1 MNNGMINQENLSISL
16 IIRRRIMK
24 TKLRFKTVLLSISV
38 VILLGTIGLMIIMS
52 IHSVYAQEE
61 VKEVQAG
68 IGVDNAAIILFSP
81 QQVQIKAG
89 QSVTWYNPTSVPEP
103 HTVTFV
109 LNNNN
114 NNKSY
119 AADIIAPFTISTST
133 TANSTQI
140 MPLIPN
146 SNSEPLMTPDDNAI
160 IAINK
165 RAYNPVVVIEDST
178 TTGGK
183 NVTYMKQNA
192 NYSMSGTEDYVNS
205 GWLLPKGQENLYPGS
220 GNTFTMTFQKAG
232 TYDYLCIIHP
242 YMTGRVIVK

>member
-1 MNNGMINQENLSISL
+1 
-16 IIRRRIMK
+16 MK

-38 VILLGTIGLMIIMS
+38 VILLETIGLMIIIMN

-61 VKEVQAG
+61 DVKEVQAG
-68 IGVDNAAIILFSP
+68 IGVGNAAIILFSP

-89 QSVTWYNPTSVPEP
+89 QSITWYNPTPVPEP

-114 NNKSY
+114 NKSY
-119 AADIIAPFTISTST
+119 AADLVAPFTISTST
-133 TANSTQI
+133 TSNTTNSTQI

-165 RAYNPVVVIEDST
+165 RAYNPVVVIEDSP

-192 NYSMSGTEDYVNS
+192 NYSMSGTEDYINS

-232 TYDYLCIIHP
+232 TYDYLCLVHP

>member
-1 MNNGMINQENLSISL
+1 MNISA
-16 IIRRRIMK
+16 
-24 TKLRFKTVLLSISV
+24 
-38 VILLGTIGLMIIMS
+38 
-52 IHSVYAQEE
+52 VYAQEE

-68 IGVDNAAIILFSP
+68 IGVGNAAIILFSP
-81 QQVQIKAG
+81 QQVQTKAG
-89 QSVTWYNPTSVPEP
+89 QSVTWYNPTPVPEP

-109 LNNNN
+109 FN

-119 AADIIAPFTISTST
+119 AADLIAPFTISNTTST
-133 TANSTQI
+133 TTNSTQI

-146 SNSEPLMTPDDNAI
+146 SNSEPLMTPDNNAI
-160 IAINK
+160 IAVNK
-165 RAYNPVVVIEDST
+165 RAYNPVVVREDSPTT

-192 NYSMSGTEDYVNS
+192 NYSMSGTEDYINS

-220 GNTFTMTFQKAG
+220 GNTFTMTFQKPG

>member
-1 MNNGMINQENLSISL
+1 
-16 IIRRRIMK
+16 MK
-24 TKLRFKTVLLSISV
+24 TRLRFKTVILSISAGF
-38 VILLGTIGLMIIMS
+38 ILLGTIGLTIMNIS
-52 IHSVYAQEE
+52 AVYAQEEE

-68 IGVDNAAIILFSP
+68 IGVGNAAIILFSP

-89 QSVTWYNPTSVPEP
+89 QSVTWYNPTPVPEP

-114 NNKSY
+114 SDNNNKSY
-119 AADIIAPFTISTST
+119 AADLIAPFTISTT
-133 TANSTQI
+133 TNSTQI

-146 SNSEPLMTPDDNAI
+146 SNSEPLMTPDNNAI
-160 IAINK
+160 IATNK
-165 RAYNPVVVIEDST
+165 RAYNPVVVIEDSPT
-178 TTGGK
+178 TGGGK

-220 GNTFTMTFQKAG
+220 GNTFTMTFQKPG

>member
-1 MNNGMINQENLSISL
+1 
-16 IIRRRIMK
+16 MK
-24 TKLRFKTVLLSISV
+24 TGLGFKTVLLSISA
-38 VILLGTIGLMIIMS
+38 VILLGTIGLTIMNTS
-52 IHSVYAQEE
+52 AVYAQEE
-61 VKEVQAG
+61 VEVKEIQAG
-68 IGVDNAAIILFSP
+68 IGVVNAAITLFSP

-89 QSVTWYNPTSVPEP
+89 QSVTWYNPTPVPEP

-109 LNNNN
+109 LNNNDN
-114 NNKSY
+114 NNDNNKSY
-119 AADIIAPFTISTST
+119 AADLIAQFTISNT
-133 TANSTQI
+133 TTNPTQI

-146 SNSEPLMTPDDNAI
+146 SNSEPLMTPDNNAI

-165 RAYNPVVVIEDST
+165 RAYNPVVVIEDSP
-178 TTGGK
+178 TTGGN

-205 GWLLPKGQENLYPGS
+205 GWLLPKGQENVYPGS

>member
-1 MNNGMINQENLSISL
+1 
-16 IIRRRIMK
+16 MK
-24 TKLRFKTVLLSISV
+24 TRLRFKTVILSISAA
-38 VILLGTIGLMIIMS
+38 VILLGTIGLTLMNIS
-52 IHSVYAQEE
+52 AVYAQEE

-68 IGVDNAAIILFSP
+68 IGVGNAAIILFSP

-89 QSVTWYNPTSVPEP
+89 QSVTWYNPTPVPEP

-114 NNKSY
+114 SDNNKSY
-119 AADIIAPFTISTST
+119 AADLIAPFTISTT
-133 TANSTQI
+133 TNSTQI

-146 SNSEPLMTPDDNAI
+146 SNSEPLMTPDNNAI
-160 IAINK
+160 IATNK

-178 TTGGK
+178 TTGGE

-232 TYDYLCIIHP
+232 TYEYLCIIHP
-242 YMTGRVIVK
+242 YMTGRVIVN

>member
-1 MNNGMINQENLSISL
+1 
-16 IIRRRIMK
+16 MK
-24 TKLRFKTVLLSISV
+24 TRLRFQTVLRISVV
-38 VILLGTIGLMIIMS
+38 VILLGTIGLTIINIS
-52 IHSVYAQEE
+52 AVYAQE

-68 IGVDNAAIILFSP
+68 IGVGNAAIILFSP

-89 QSVTWYNPTSVPEP
+89 QSVTWYNPTPVPEP

-114 NNKSY
+114 KSY
-119 AADIIAPFTISTST
+119 AADLIAPFTISNTTST
-133 TANSTQI
+133 TTNSTQI

-146 SNSEPLMTPDDNAI
+146 SNSEPLMTPDNNAI
-160 IAINK
+160 IAVNK
-165 RAYNPVVVIEDST
+165 RAYNPVVVIEDSPT
-178 TTGGK
+178 TGGGK

-192 NYSMSGTEDYVNS
+192 NYSMSGTEDYINS

-220 GNTFTMTFQKAG
+220 GNTFTMTFQKPG

>member
-1 MNNGMINQENLSISL
+1 
-16 IIRRRIMK
+16 MK
-24 TKLRFKTVLLSISV
+24 TRLRFKTVILSISAA
-38 VILLGTIGLMIIMS
+38 VILLGTIGLTLMNITA
-52 IHSVYAQEE
+52 VYAQEE

-68 IGVDNAAIILFSP
+68 IGVGNAAIILFSP

-89 QSVTWYNPTSVPEP
+89 QSVTWYNPTPVPEP

-114 NNKSY
+114 DNKSY
-119 AADIIAPFTISTST
+119 AADLIAPFTISTT
-133 TANSTQI
+133 TNSTQI

-146 SNSEPLMTPDDNAI
+146 SNSEPLMTPDNNAI
-160 IAINK
+160 IATNK

-178 TTGGK
+178 TTGGE

-232 TYDYLCIIHP
+232 TYEYLCIIHP
-242 YMTGRVIVK
+242 YMTGRVIVN

>member
-1 MNNGMINQENLSISL
+1 MKTSLRFKPVILSISA
-16 IIRRRIMK
+16 
-24 TKLRFKTVLLSISV
+24 
-38 VILLGTIGLMIIMS
+38 VILLGTIGLTIMNIS
-52 IHSVYAQEE
+52 AVYAQEQE
-61 VKEVQAG
+61 VKDVQAG
-68 IGVDNAAIILFSP
+68 IGVANAAITLFSP
-81 QQVQIKAG
+81 QQVQIKTG
-89 QSVTWYNPTSVPEP
+89 QSITWYNPTPVPEP

-119 AADIIAPFTISTST
+119 AADLIAPFTISSSST
-133 TANSTQI
+133 TNSTQI

-146 SNSEPLMTPDDNAI
+146 SNSEPLMTPDNNAI

-192 NYSMSGTEDYVNS
+192 NYSMSGTEDYINS
-205 GWLLPKGQENLYPGS
+205 GWLLPRGQENVYPGS

-242 YMTGRVIVK
+242 YMTGRVIVN

>member
-1 MNNGMINQENLSISL
+1 MKTRLRFRTVILSISAA
-16 IIRRRIMK
+16 
-24 TKLRFKTVLLSISV
+24 
-38 VILLGTIGLMIIMS
+38 VILLLGTIGLTIMNIS
-52 IHSVYAQEE
+52 AVYAQEEE

-68 IGVDNAAIILFSP
+68 IGVGNAAIILFSP

-89 QSVTWYNPTSVPEP
+89 QSVTWYNPTPVPEP

-109 LNNNN
+109 LDNNNSDN

-119 AADIIAPFTISTST
+119 AADLIAPFTISTT
-133 TANSTQI
+133 TNSTQI

-146 SNSEPLMTPDDNAI
+146 SNSEPLMTPDNNAI
-160 IAINK
+160 IATNK
-165 RAYNPVVVIEDST
+165 RAYNPVVVIEDS

-220 GNTFTMTFQKAG
+220 GNTFTMTFQKPG

>member
-1 MNNGMINQENLSISL
+1 
-16 IIRRRIMK
+16 MK
-24 TKLRFKTVLLSISV
+24 TRLRFKTVILSISAA
-38 VILLGTIGLMIIMS
+38 VILLGTIGLTLMNIS
-52 IHSVYAQEE
+52 AVYAQEE

-68 IGVDNAAIILFSP
+68 IGVGNAAIILFSP

-89 QSVTWYNPTSVPEP
+89 QSVTWYNPTPVPEP

-114 NNKSY
+114 SDNNNKSY
-119 AADIIAPFTISTST
+119 AADLIAPFTISSSSST
-133 TANSTQI
+133 TNSTQI

-146 SNSEPLMTPDDNAI
+146 SNSEPLMTPDNNAI
-160 IAINK
+160 IATNK

-178 TTGGK
+178 TTGGE

-242 YMTGRVIVK
+242 YMTGRVIVN

>member
-1 MNNGMINQENLSISL
+1 
-16 IIRRRIMK
+16 MK
-24 TKLRFKTVLLSISV
+24 TRLRFKTVILSISAV
-38 VILLGTIGLMIIMS
+38 VILLGTIGLTLMNIS
-52 IHSVYAQEE
+52 AVYAQEEE

-68 IGVDNAAIILFSP
+68 IGVGNAAIILFSP

-89 QSVTWYNPTSVPEP
+89 QSVTWYNPTPVPEP

-114 NNKSY
+114 SDNNNNKSY
-119 AADIIAPFTISTST
+119 AADLIAPFTISTT
-133 TANSTQI
+133 TNSTQI

-146 SNSEPLMTPDDNAI
+146 SNSEPLMTPDNNAI
-160 IAINK
+160 IATNK

-178 TTGGK
+178 TIGGE

-232 TYDYLCIIHP
+232 TYEYLCIIHP
-242 YMTGRVIVK
+242 YMTGRVIVN

>member
-1 MNNGMINQENLSISL
+1 
-16 IIRRRIMK
+16 MK
-24 TKLRFKTVLLSISV
+24 TRLGFKTVILSILAV
-38 VILLGTIGLMIIMS
+38 VILLGTIGLTIMN
-52 IHSVYAQEE
+52 IHSVYAQEEE

-68 IGVDNAAIILFSP
+68 IGVGNAAIILFSP

-89 QSVTWYNPTSVPEP
+89 QSITWYNPTPVPEP

-114 NNKSY
+114 DNKSY
-119 AADIIAPFTISTST
+119 AADLIAPFTISSSSST
-133 TANSTQI
+133 TTNSTQI
-140 MPLIPN
+140 MPVIPN
-146 SNSEPLMTPDDNAI
+146 SNSEPLMTPDNNAI
-160 IAINK
+160 IAVNK
-165 RAYNPVVVIEDST
+165 RAYNPVAVIEDSP

-192 NYSMSGTEDYVNS
+192 NYSMSGTEDYINS
-205 GWLLPKGQENLYPGS
+205 GWLLPKGGENLYPGS

>member
-1 MNNGMINQENLSISL
+1 
-16 IIRRRIMK
+16 MK
-24 TKLRFKTVLLSISV
+24 TRLRFKTVILSISA
-38 VILLGTIGLMIIMS
+38 VILLGTIGLTIMNIS
-52 IHSVYAQEE
+52 AVYAQEQE

-68 IGVDNAAIILFSP
+68 IGVANAAINLFSP

-89 QSVTWYNPTSVPEP
+89 QSITWYNPTPVPEP

-114 NNKSY
+114 DNDNKSY
-119 AADIIAPFTISTST
+119 AADLIAPFTIYSST
-133 TANSTQI
+133 TTNSTQI

-146 SNSEPLMTPDDNAI
+146 SNSEPLMTPDNNAI

-178 TTGGK
+178 TTGGN
-183 NVTYMKQNA
+183 NVTYMKQNT
-192 NYSMSGTEDYVNS
+192 NYSMSGTEDYINS
-205 GWLLPKGQENLYPGS
+205 GWLLPKGQENVYPGS

-242 YMTGRVIVK
+242 YMTGRVIVN

>member
-1 MNNGMINQENLSISL
+1 
-16 IIRRRIMK
+16 MK
-24 TKLRFKTVLLSISV
+24 TRLRFKTILLSVSAV
-38 VILLGTIGLMIIMS
+38 MLFGTIGLTIMNIS
-52 IHSVYAQEE
+52 AVYAQE

-68 IGVDNAAIILFSP
+68 IGVGNAPIILFSP

-89 QSVTWYNPTSVPEP
+89 QSVTWYNPTPVPEP

-109 LNNNN
+109 FNNN

-119 AADIIAPFTISTST
+119 AADIIAPFTISNTIT
-133 TANSTQI
+133 TTNSTQI

-146 SNSEPLMTPDDNAI
+146 SNSEPLMTPDNNAI

-183 NVTYMKQNA
+183 NVTYLKQNA
-192 NYSMSGTEDYVNS
+192 NYSMSGTEDYINS

-220 GNTFTMTFQKAG
+220 GNTFTMTFQKPG
-232 TYDYLCIIHP
+232 TYDYVCIVHP

>member
-1 MNNGMINQENLSISL
+1 
-16 IIRRRIMK
+16 MK
-24 TKLRFKTVLLSISV
+24 TRLGFKTVLLSISTV
-38 VILLGTIGLMIIMS
+38 VILLGTIGLTIMNVS
-52 IHSVYAQEE
+52 AVYAQEEE

-68 IGVDNAAIILFSP
+68 TGVGNAALILFSP
-81 QQVQIKAG
+81 QLVQIKAG
-89 QSVTWYNPTSVPEP
+89 QSITWYNPTPVPEP

-114 NNKSY
+114 NKSY
-119 AADIIAPFTISTST
+119 AADLIAPFTISSSSSST
-133 TANSTQI
+133 TNSTQI
-140 MPLIPN
+140 MPFIPN
-146 SNSEPLMTPDDNAI
+146 SNSEPLMTPDNNAI
-160 IAINK
+160 IAVNK
-165 RAYNPVVVIEDST
+165 RAYNPVVVTEDST

-205 GWLLPKGQENLYPGS
+205 GWLLPKGQENVYPGS

-242 YMTGRVIVK
+242 YMTGRVVVN

>member
-1 MNNGMINQENLSISL
+1 
-16 IIRRRIMK
+16 MK
-24 TKLRFKTVLLSISV
+24 TRLRFKTILLSVSV
-38 VILLGTIGLMIIMS
+38 VMLFGTIGLTMTNIS
-52 IHSVYAQEE
+52 AVYAQE

-68 IGVDNAAIILFSP
+68 IGVGNAAIILFSP

-89 QSVTWYNPTSVPEP
+89 QSVTWYNPTPVPEP

-109 LNNNN
+109 FNNNNNNN

-119 AADIIAPFTISTST
+119 AADIIAPFTISNTIT
-133 TANSTQI
+133 TTNSTQI
-140 MPLIPN
+140 MPFIPN
-146 SNSEPLMTPDDNAI
+146 SNSEPLMTPDNNAI

-183 NVTYMKQNA
+183 NVTYLKQNA
-192 NYSMSGTEDYVNS
+192 NYSMSGTEDYINS

-220 GNTFTMTFQKAG
+220 GNTFTMTFQKPG
-232 TYDYLCIIHP
+232 TYDYVCIVHP

>member
-1 MNNGMINQENLSISL
+1 
-16 IIRRRIMK
+16 MK
-24 TKLRFKTVLLSISV
+24 TRLRFQTVLRISVV
-38 VILLGTIGLMIIMS
+38 VILLGAIELTIMNIS
-52 IHSVYAQEE
+52 AVYAQEE

-68 IGVDNAAIILFSP
+68 IGVGNAAIILFSP

-89 QSVTWYNPTSVPEP
+89 QSVTWYNPTTVAEP

-114 NNKSY
+114 NKSY
-119 AADIIAPFTISTST
+119 AADLVAPFTISTST
-133 TANSTQI
+133 TSNTTNSTQI

-165 RAYNPVVVIEDST
+165 RAYNPVVVIEDSP

-192 NYSMSGTEDYVNS
+192 NYSMSGTEDYINS

-232 TYDYLCIIHP
+232 TYDYLCLVHP